1 VLVQVSCEGY
11 EHLLGR
17 CFHGHVTCIRHW
29 TGIDL
34 AVLWIRPV
42 DEAFVEHLHAVG
54 TVLRCVLVGQLL
66 ELITQGVEANAV
78 VREHDSHGGDVWPVA
93 SVHFPCPWLL
103 VGKVGRLRER
113 LHACDLFPRL
123 PKFARIKRRLD
134 LDDAIDTPSAG
145 TMR

>member
-1 VLVQVSCEGY
+1 MLVQVSCEGY

-103 VGKVGRLRER
+103 VGKVGPSSGAPSRVRSVS
-113 LHACDLFPRL
+113 
-123 PKFARIKRRLD
+123 
-134 LDDAIDTPSAG
+134 TPSEVRSHQE
-145 TMR
+145 TT